1 MSTNS
6 YGGGN
11 YFFIRRYEV
20 LLKTFW
26 LVEVISLGIFNEESL
41 LYLLR
46 LAEVFSLGTLG
57 LLQDHMLRQ
66 SDVCGMNSD
75 FDNIL
80 DNLCDTISTLDFN
93 EGSRNTKKGGCFGF
107 LGFKLFLKFKDTMN
121 KRLIQQQVKI
131 THVVFILV
139 HS

>member
-1 MSTNS
+1 MEEATI
-6 YGGGN
+6 
-11 YFFIRRYEV
+11 FFIRRYEV

-80 DNLCDTISTLDFN
+80 DSLCDTISTLDFN
-93 EGSRNTKKGGCFGF
+93 EGSRNTKKGG
-107 LGFKLFLKFKDTMN
+107 
-121 KRLIQQQVKI
+121 
-131 THVVFILV
+131 
-139 HS
+139 

>member
-1 MSTNS
+1 MEEATI
-6 YGGGN
+6 
-11 YFFIRRYEV
+11 FFIRRYEV

-41 LYLLR
+41 LYLLG

-80 DNLCDTISTLDFN
+80 DSLCDTISTLDFN

-139 HS
+139 HN